1 MSIPQQQPIRIAFL
15 GAGRIGM
22 MHLANLRTIAG
33 VRVVEVADA
42 SREAAQRGAAI
53 VDAPRASDNPL
64 GAITAPDVDV
74 VLIATPTGTHRDLIA
89 AAIRAGKPVW
99 CEKPVALTLAD
110 AAFLRDLAAQHNV
123 PVMIGYMRRFDARYA
138 QLKQQID
145 AGELGAIERFRA
157 VSIDATPPN
166 LAFIKTSGGIC
177 LDMLIHDFDLA
188 LHLVGEI
195 TSVHTWGSVLVD
207 PGFHEAGD
215 VDTVMVMLKF
225 ANGALGII
233 EGGRRTA
240 WGYDIRTELSGAR
253 ARAFVAAP
261 GALPTD
267 GDGTPAAVPDA
278 SFANRFADAYV
289 AELVYFF
296 DCLRTQKTPK
306 PDIADAMASLRVALA
321 ATESL
326 RQHCAVDI
334 QNTDA

>member
-1 MSIPQQQPIRIAFL
+1 MSAPQHTPIRVAFL

-22 MHLANLRTIAG
+22 MHLTNLRTIAG
-33 VRVVEVADA
+33 ISVVEVADA
-42 SREAAQRGAAI
+42 SLDAAQRGAAI
-53 VDAPRASDNPL
+53 VDALRATADPM

-110 AAFLRDLAAQHNV
+110 AAFLRDLAAEHHV

-138 QLKQQID
+138 QLKRRID

-177 LDMLIHDFDLA
+177 VDMLIHDFDLA
-188 LHLVGEI
+188 LHLVGDIE
-195 TSVHTWGSVLVD
+195 SVHTWGSVLVD
-207 PGFHEAGD
+207 PGFHDAGD
-215 VDTVMVMLKF
+215 VDTVMVMVKF
-225 ANGALGII
+225 SNGALGII

-240 WGYDIRTELSGAR
+240 WGYDIRTELSGSR

-261 GALPTD
+261 GALPSD
-267 GDGTPAAVPDA
+267 GDGSPAAVPDA

-289 AELVYFF
+289 TELTYFF
-296 DCLRTQKTPK
+296 ECLRAQTTPK
-306 PDIADAMASLRVALA
+306 PDIAEAMASLRVALA
-321 ATESL
+321 ATQSL
-326 RQHCAVDI
+326 REQRVILI
-334 QNTDA
+334 QNPD